1 MKDIM
6 VVYAA
11 NERKVN
17 ERLDFKSEIGRE
29 VGRIMKLDQMLK
41 G

>member
-17 ERLDFKSEIGRE
+17 ERLDFKSEIGRKM
-29 VGRIMKLDQMLK
+29 GMLMKLDEVLK
-41 G
+41 Q